1 MAWTSPRTYVDGEI
15 LTAAILNAD
24 IRDNLLVLDTHGH
37 DGTSGDGA
45 ATLPSL
51 DEIQFDHQSGLGAGE
66 SGHAAMWMA
75 SDGTV
80 RTHNN
85 GGSELTLAD
94 TAHTHTQAEGT
105 GNDSVLATGA
115 TVSLTSTSYTG
126 TITQAQTPS
135 DSTGSP
141 QYAIFHAGYG
151 AVRNVTGSSGT
162 YHIRLLKD
170 SVQQVET
177 SVAVSSTVEH
187 QGSVVDDTTYIA
199 LANSSTNFQIEHKKS
214 GTASSHTVYGYG
226 TIVREI
232 QCL

>member
-1 MAWTSPRTYVDGEI
+1 MAWTAPRTYVDGEI

-94 TAHTHTQAEGT
+94 TTHTHTQAEGSEYIKDI
-105 GNDSVLATGA
+105 GSNFN
-115 TVSLTSTSYTG
+115 LTSTSYANTQ
-126 TITQAQTPS
+126 TQAATPS
-135 DSTGSP
+135 DSTGSS
-141 QYAIFHAGYG
+141 QYLIVQSGHG
-151 AVRNVTGSSGT
+151 AARNVTGTSST

-177 SVAVSSTVEH
+177 SKAIGSTVET
-187 QGSVVDDTTYIA
+187 SVSLQLSTSYIA
-199 LANSSTNFQIEHKKS
+199 LANSSTNFQIENKKS
-214 GTASSHTVYGYG
+214 GTASNVQVYGLG
-226 TIVREI
+226 TLVREM